1 MREPSVCGEV
11 RHRFARHGLPAD
23 RIERVVGKLNDHWQ
37 AARAAALERGVTAA
51 EAAARSDARL
61 GAAGEIAA
69 QVIAG
74 LRQSSWWRRHPVLA
88 STGVPV
94 ALPVVLIMG
103 LALALAGLDAAVALA
118 VPAGAHAQDLARIEQ
133 VVQAHVSDSQFM
145 GAVLVARGPEIVLSK
160 ATVPRISNGT
170 SRPRL
175 RRASGLV
182 RSPSSSR
189 PPPGFSSRSGGGSRS
204 ATSSR
209 SIFPKLP
216 PRGRA

>member
-11 RHRFARHGLPAD
+11 RHRLARHGLPAD

-133 VVQAHVSDSQFM
+133 VVQAHVSDNQFM

-160 ATVPRISNGT
+160 AYGSANLEWNIPATPSTRFRIGSLT
-170 SRPRL
+170 KQFTAAARL
-175 RRASGLV
+175 LLEERGRLSIGDLV
-182 RSPSSSR
+182 K
-189 PPPGFSSRSGGGSRS
+189 G
-204 ATSSR
+204 
-209 SIFPKLP
+209 IFPKLP